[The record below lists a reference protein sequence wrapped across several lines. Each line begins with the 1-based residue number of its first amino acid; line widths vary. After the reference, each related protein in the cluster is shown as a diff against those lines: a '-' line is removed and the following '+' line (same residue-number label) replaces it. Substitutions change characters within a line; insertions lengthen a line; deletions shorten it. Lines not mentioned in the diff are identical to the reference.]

1 MPPKRAAEGDATQQA
16 KKFRQAI
23 DEMAEEFVCPITQ
36 ELPVDPVTAE
46 DGRVYERSAVE
57 EWLGQQPNE
66 QVKSPI
72 TNELMGKKLFPAVQV
87 RNSIKGMVKSGAI
100 SGAKADAWKKRMEEE
115 EKVAEWRRRAEGG
128 DAEAMQAL
136 ASCYLL
142 GKRGLLKDKA
152 QAFAWYRKAVDLD
165 HAWSLVMCGLMH
177 GDGSAGSRNF
187 GRSIACLAQAAGLGS
202 EAACYWLGKSH
213 LSGARGLDM
222 DVKETRRWFGKMQR
236 CSLKDASRPATDNE
250 REEAA
255 KWLRENPA

>member
-115 EKVAEWRRRAEGG
+115 EEVAALRRKAEGG
-128 DAEAMQAL
+128 DAEAMECLGSAILLGINGVQRRPQAFTWFKKAADLDDTQAL
-136 ASCYLL
+136 I
-142 GKRGLLKDKA
+142 
-152 QAFAWYRKAVDLD
+152 
-165 HAWSLVMCGLMH
+165 MCGLMYSE
-177 GDGSAGSRNF
+177 GGGVAKNV
-187 GRSIACLAQAAGLGS
+187 GRSIACMAQAAGLGS
-202 EAACYWLGKSH
+202 EHACYWLGSAH
-213 LSGARGLDM
+213 LAGNRGLDV
-222 DVKETRRWFGKMQR
+222 DKKETRRWFEKMQR
-236 CSLKDASRPATDNE
+236 CMPVADSLGDEQRDV
-250 REEAA
+250 AA